1 MEENVRIDVLELL
14 PSLINSNYI
23 RAREWMKRQFFFL
36 SLVIRVGKKCM
47 RELFFFFCIEKLIKA
62 ALTEVQGKRKKMVLP
77 FNAHNRSHFVF
88 CGRNRMNKRLP
99 SYEEM
104 LDAIVLQ
111 Q

>member
-1 MEENVRIDVLELL
+1 
-14 PSLINSNYI
+14 
-23 RAREWMKRQFFFL
+23 MKRQFFFL

-62 ALTEVQGKRKKMVLP
+62 ALTEVQGALTEVQGKRKKMVLP